1 MGQKVL
7 GAFVDSRVIEREKL
21 LQDPTSGSLFGK
33 GMSRRQ
39 TSNLSPS
46 FHEYPNFN
54 LFDMMYFL
62 HAKYYIPKDFG
73 EKPQLLL
80 IS

>member
-33 GMSRRQ
+33 GMSRRH
-39 TSNLSPS
+39 TSNLPSS
-46 FHEYPNFN
+46 FHEYPNFT

-62 HAKYYIPKDFG
+62 HVKYNIPKDFG
-73 EKPQLLL
+73 VKPQL
-80 IS
+80 